1 MRKILSAFLGGVLMF
16 GTANANVVE
25 FDTSDPLYMPRA
37 EEILSESTVSL
48 GHDILRFGEKLSYG
62 LNDRLVLS
70 ASVHYQNEF
79 GGDNDGFSSTDLGG
93 VYRAGTS
100 DTFISDVIF
109 GFKFGGSR
117 KVRTPDYADST
128 YYAGWRFGRQWAGL
142 TLAATIQSNWI
153 FDDELGMSYIDFTPQ
168 AYFRLDADWRLGI
181 DATIR
186 KATKPSFNQE
196 WVGMK
201 VVRQFGRTQY
211 IGHVDYEFEG
221 DDVQVGARVNLL
233 F

>member
-1 MRKILSAFLGGVLMF
+1 MQKILSAFLCGAFLF
-16 GTANANVVE
+16 GSANANSLE

-62 LNDRLVLS
+62 LNDRFVLS

-79 GGDNDGFSSTDLGG
+79 GGENDGFSSTDLGG
-93 VYRAGTS
+93 VYRAGAS

-153 FDDELGMSYIDFTPQ
+153 FDDERGMSYIDFTPQ
-168 AYFRLDADWRLGI
+168 AYFRLDPDWRLGI

-186 KATKPSFNQE
+186 KATTPRYNQE

-201 VVRQFGRTQY
+201 LVRQFGRTQY
-211 IGHVDYEFEG
+211 VGHVDYEFEG
-221 DDVQVGARVNLL
+221 DDVQVGARVNIL